1 MIIIRKS
8 CIDYDVLWQEQDL
21 DPFAKLTFIHS
32 DKDRFKIIIDAKKV
46 FEERFVIY
54 QIRCQKDNDYK
65 ITEIF
70 E

>member
-1 MIIIRKS
+1 M
-8 CIDYDVLWQEQDL
+8 
-21 DPFAKLTFIHS
+21 
-32 DKDRFKIIIDAKKV
+32 IDATKG